1 MDPIL
6 FAWLARV
13 APVALR
19 TGGLLTFEPFLGDRS
34 IPAAVKAGLLV
45 VLTGLLLPV
54 VPLQAAPIDIVGWVH
69 MALSETMVGV
79 LIGLSMQVVF
89 EAMQLAGQ
97 ITGVQLGL
105 SLATLF
111 DPLSEANSGVMT
123 VFFNLLT
130 LLIYLQFNVH
140 HWVLRALARSFDY
153 LPVGSLVPSELLTRE
168 LIHVVGALF
177 VLGVQIAAP
186 VLLVTMLIDL
196 VIGFL
201 NKASPQLPA
210 LLLGI
215 PVKSLTG
222 YALLIGVIS
231 LWPGILERRFAW
243 SIGAA
248 EHLLHL
254 AH

>member
-1 MDPIL
+1 M
-6 FAWLARV
+6 
-13 APVALR
+13 ALR

-34 IPAAVKAGLLV
+34 IPGAVKAGLLV

-54 VPLQAAPIDIVGWVH
+54 VPPQSVPLDVAGWVRIV
-69 MALSETMVGV
+69 LSETMVGV

-130 LLIYLQFNVH
+130 VLTYLQFNVH
-140 HWVLRALARSFDY
+140 HWVVRALARSFDY
-153 LPVGSLVPSELLTRE
+153 LPVGSMVPSQLLISE
-168 LIHVVGALF
+168 AVHVVGALF

-210 LLLGI
+210 LLLGV

-222 YALLIGVIS
+222 YALLIGVINF
-231 LWPGILERRFAW
+231 WPGILERRLAW